1 MANQSKTNVTGRVDE
16 HGIFRHR
23 IPELCGFG
31 GIGLLLF
38 SHFHILQKPK
48 PQFELDFNDAG
59 HSEFGRRDWYTIFLF
74 PGKPKT
80 AKEVDGSIPMTYDS
94 MQFSRIY
101 FSSH

>member
-1 MANQSKTNVTGRVDE
+1 MANQSKTNVTGHVDE

-31 GIGLLLF
+31 GIGFLLF
-38 SHFHILQKPK
+38 SYFHILQKPK
-48 PQFELDFNDAG
+48 PQFEPDFSDPS

-80 AKEVDGSIPMTYDS
+80 PEEVDGSTSMTYDS
-94 MQFSRIY
+94 T
-101 FSSH
+101 